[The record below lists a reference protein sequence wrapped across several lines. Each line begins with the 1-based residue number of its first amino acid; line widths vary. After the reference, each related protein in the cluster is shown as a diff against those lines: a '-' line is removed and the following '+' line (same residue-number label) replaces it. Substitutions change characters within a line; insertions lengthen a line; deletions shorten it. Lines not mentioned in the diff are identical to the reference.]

1 MRKFAI
7 VLTSLTSLGVVASA
21 QAQQGPSVGDV
32 AAYAALSSTPVG
44 AMTPI
49 VTSAMLGR
57 IAKGYS
63 VAGQYGH
70 LSDNGAGF
78 NAFGATVSMPV
89 SGVSLG
95 GSLGFWSPS
104 GGTNDKS
111 NLMLG
116 LNAETNL
123 GAWAMGDGK
132 DANLFTMSVRSDFGW
147 ANPDD
152 GTGSGNSITAL
163 SLSAGVPVALVL
175 KTGDMTFAPFVTP
188 GLGWGRLSATGA
200 SESGSRFMLGAGIGM
215 AHRNGWG
222 VSVGMQKVF
231 IDQGKSVF
239 GLNLSYGK

>member
-44 AMTPI
+44 AMTPV

-78 NAFGATVSMPV
+78 NAFGASVSMPV

-123 GAWAMGDGK
+123 GAWAIGDGK

-175 KTGDMTFAPFVTP
+175 KTGDMTFAPFRSEERRV
-188 GLGWGRLSATGA
+188 GKEWRDRGW
-200 SESGSRFMLGAGIGM
+200 EYSG
-215 AHRNGWG
+215 NK
-222 VSVGMQKVF
+222 KVRM
-231 IDQGKSVF
+231 
-239 GLNLSYGK
+239 

>member
-7 VLTSLTSLGVVASA
+7 VLTSLASLGVAASA
-21 QAQQGPSVGDV
+21 QAQGPSVGDA
-32 AAYAALSSTPVG
+32 AAYVALSTTPVG

-63 VAGQYGH
+63 VTGQYGH
-70 LSDNGAGF
+70 LSDDAAGF
-78 NAFGATVSMPV
+78 NSFGAAISMPV
-89 SGVSLG
+89 SGLSLG
-95 GSLGFWSPS
+95 GSLGYIAPS
-104 GGTNDKS
+104 AQGASGNM
-111 NLMLG
+111 MLG

-123 GAWAMGDGK
+123 GAWALGAGK

-152 GTGSGNSITAL
+152 GAGSNFTSL
-163 SLSAGVPVALVL
+163 SLSAGAPFALVL
-175 KTGDMTFAPFVTP
+175 KSGEMTWAPFVTP
-188 GLGWGRLSATGA
+188 GFGWGRISENSV
-200 SESGSRFMLGAGIGM
+200 SESGTRFMMGAGLGM
-215 AHRNGWG
+215 THRNGWG

-231 IDQGKSVF
+231 IDNGKTVF